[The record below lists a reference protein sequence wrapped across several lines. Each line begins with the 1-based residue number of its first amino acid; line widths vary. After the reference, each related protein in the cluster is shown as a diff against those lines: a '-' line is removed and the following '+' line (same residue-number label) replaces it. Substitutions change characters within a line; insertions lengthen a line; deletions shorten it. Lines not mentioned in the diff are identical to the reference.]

1 MKKKRWTT
9 EEKVALIQEAER
21 EGVVATC
28 REYGIYASTY
38 NQWKKRYDILGLD
51 GLSRRISR
59 DPEFERLMREN
70 RRLKQLLADKELEL
84 SIKESLLKK
93 TVQRRKGEGKLRG
106 SM

>member
-1 MKKKRWTT
+1 MKRKRWTT

-21 EGVVATC
+21 EGVVTTC
-28 REYGIYASTY
+28 RKYGIYASTY

-93 TVQRRKGEGKLRG
+93 TVQRKKGEG
-106 SM
+106 